1 MPQHKVRVVFLSVGG
16 KLSRHIGQQSTSS
29 SGAAVSVAML
39 IGETAFTDVGNF
51 SVRGRLLVVG
61 FDGLVCN
68 FTNLQR
74 QREAEVSKIC
84 WLLSWRVAS
93 WASPLGQLL
102 VKLKKS

>member
-39 IGETAFTDVGNF
+39 IGETAFTAVC
-51 SVRGRLLVVG
+51 LVVG

-68 FTNLQR
+68 GNGER
-74 QREAEVSKIC
+74 RSEEVEVSKIC
-84 WLLSWRVAS
+84 WLLS
-93 WASPLGQLL
+93 
-102 VKLKKS
+102 